1 MSPMMRQ
8 PLTVELALLGF
19 LRRGALHGYEIHR
32 QLADP
37 AGLGEVWRLKQSH
50 LYALLSRLAEEGYL
64 TSSLKPQET
73 RPQRRQYRLTKIGRT
88 AFREWIQEP
97 VARGRDI
104 RLDFLTK
111 YFFAE
116 LEGPEVAARLLH
128 KQRVVC
134 QDWLKQQQR
143 QAEAARGAR
152 PFEWKVCQFRISQI
166 ESVLAWLDLC
176 EEEPTRISMQA
187 SAVNAENLPDTSTLE
202 EI

>member
-19 LRRGALHGYEIHR
+19 LRHGPLHGYEIHR
-32 QLADP
+32 QLSDP

-88 AFREWIQEP
+88 TFLEWVQEP

-111 YFFAE
+111 SFFAE
-116 LEGPEVAARLLH
+116 REGTKVATRLLH
-128 KQRVVC
+128 KQRVAC
-134 QDWLKQQQR
+134 QEWLKQQQR
-143 QAEAARGAR
+143 QAEAARGVR

-176 EEEPTRISMQA
+176 EEQPAPISTHA
-187 SAVNAENLPDTSTLE
+187 GAANAENPPDTTSME
-202 EI
+202 E